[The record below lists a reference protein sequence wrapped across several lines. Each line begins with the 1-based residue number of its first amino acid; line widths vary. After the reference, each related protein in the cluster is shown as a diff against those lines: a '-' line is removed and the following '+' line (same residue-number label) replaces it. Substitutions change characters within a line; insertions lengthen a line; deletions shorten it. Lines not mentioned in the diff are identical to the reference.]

1 MFGYMSQTSSIRVR
15 RYLISAAIG
24 LGRRALLVLLLAA
37 GQAAFLPEAFA
48 QTTPNPSR
56 WYRGS
61 VDFWDVFTA
70 QLVATSVQ
78 QTFSFGR
85 RGVGTE
91 DWETAGIYAC
101 TRTSVTPASQTV
113 TESTLPSECRR
124 IRDPAAINP
133 NVGRFDVNVTPSAA
147 EITNGGVVIVYG
159 LRSGSSANYT
169 WDFYYAEWLPLV
181 TPPTLALAP
190 ATIAE
195 NGGLSTVTATLAST
209 VSTAVTVTV
218 TPVAG
223 AYTVTSDATIV
234 IAAGSTANA
243 ADSVTIRA
251 VDNATDAPD
260 RMVSVTGTASSTYM
274 IAVTPAELTLTDDD
288 AAPGVTLALAPTSM
302 TENGG
307 TTTVTAALTHPSS
320 AATTVTLA
328 AAAGAYTVGADTTI
342 VIAAGDTANAADTVV
357 LTGEDNTT
365 DAPDRTVTVLAEA
378 ANAQGI
384 GTVTGAELTLTDD
397 DAAPGATLTLMPATI
412 AESGGVAT
420 VTATLT
426 HPSSLVSEV
435 TVTPAAG
442 FYTVGADAMIEIA
455 AGATANAADT
465 VTIAAVDDAAD
476 TAADRTVTVTGTL
489 ANRQGA
495 GAVTGAELTLTDD
508 DTRGV
513 TLSGATLRVLE
524 NETATYTV
532 VLDTQPVGGAVT
544 VTATSAD
551 TAVATVASP
560 AVVFTAGNW
569 ATAQAVTVAG
579 ADDQAVTND
588 RTVQV
593 THAVDGADY
602 AGETVGAVT
611 VTVTDDE
618 VAGLRVSPTRLTV
631 REQGAVAAYTLRLTT
646 QPAGE
651 TVTVAVGETPTGKLE
666 VDADPNTPGVQS
678 LLTFTDATWDTPQ
691 RVEVRGLDDADG
703 VDVTVTLTH
712 LVGAGPGDYAGGLT
726 ATTRPSVQVT
736 VEDNDVAGVAVSAE
750 TLELTE
756 DDATESS
763 LTYTVVLEAAPTA
776 GVTVTLTTRP
786 AGAVTVAPGALTFDA
801 TTWDTAQTVTA
812 SAVSD
817 ADAAGAEVTVT
828 HALTG
833 AEEYAGGVGVP
844 AVTVADV
851 RVTVVDDE
859 KQAVWVD
866 GMSATRAVTVAE
878 GGAATYPVTLGSAPT
893 APVVVRIGSDNPEVY
908 ARPGVL
914 RFDASTWDTAQM
926 VTVRADPDADAR
938 ADAATLRHTAAGG
951 DYTGTTAAVTVTVT
965 DDDAAVEISRQA
977 VSMLEGETNTYTVTL
992 EAEPAGTVT
1001 VGVASGAV
1009 AQATVAPAALVF
1021 NPATWATAQTVTV
1034 TGAGAGSATLSH
1046 TVAGYGAVTTATNVA
1061 VTVVPTTERLV
1072 VDPRFMEVLEGTH
1085 VTYTIRLATQPAAG
1099 VTWEV
1104 RQQPSVSVGAGAN
1117 CNNMDRPNGVYR
1129 TFDENN
1135 WATPQVFGIANPNRT
1150 NNCGAG
1156 HRKQIPHRIRPPGGS
1171 TIGDTFAPIVLRK
1184 LLNTVPILSA
1194 VANQTGRM
1202 GQEMNVRLG
1211 AGVEQVRAGP
1221 HGPGGINRALHN
1233 AAGIQTGS
1241 STQTYVNGPLT
1252 YTLTGPE
1259 TDYPANPATTL
1270 TLPAGLRFDAAAR
1283 SLRGRPTQA
1292 LPATTYRL
1300 RVADAQ
1306 GDTNELEGSAAVRL
1320 FTLTVEAAPLPGF
1333 ARQEPPV
1340 RHPLGRP
1347 VTPPQV
1353 LPRPDVAAGTT
1364 PVLTFVVAP
1373 RLPEGLTYVP
1383 PPRSAAGTYAD
1394 GGRIVGTP
1402 TRATSSRE
1410 YTLTVVDG
1418 DGSVAETTFALATG
1432 TAAPAPPPDP
1442 GPDPALEDRQP
1453 TFGAVTVPAQVYRQ
1467 GEAIAPLGL
1476 PAATDGDGPLG
1487 YALTPALP
1495 AGLTYTAPADA
1506 TSGGTLAGVPAA
1518 AQAATTYT
1526 LTATDADGDVAT
1538 LTFTLAVEAASGV
1551 ILARDGT
1558 RTVTVYGHQVTVTQ
1572 TPGTVAGVELMLPA
1586 TLAQAVTITL
1596 APPGADVP
1604 LERDRYGFGP
1614 AGARAAVDV
1623 GVAPVPAGGMELCL
1637 PVPAGLRLEAGAREL
1652 RLLRYAGEEWAP
1664 VTGAADDAGAGRICA
1679 VGVTAFGPLAVGYEN
1694 AVPRFTEPV
1703 AAQTFLVNEARSEP
1717 LPAARGG
1724 DGPLRYTLTPAAL
1737 PAGLRYTP
1745 PADPTA
1751 TGGVIAGTPT
1761 EGRPPAP
1768 YTLTATDADGDAD
1781 MVTFTIEVVRI
1792 PVQVTIGDALAVEG
1806 APVEFTVTLSRAV
1819 ARALTLRWTAGRPG
1833 SATPGADYPAE
1844 AAGRL
1849 VLAAGTTAGTLRVP
1863 TLDDRRV
1870 EPTET
1875 FTVTGT
1881 LPADPLFESADATAT
1896 GRIED
1901 DDTERARRRSLGM
1914 VLAGVGRT
1922 LATDAVDVIGDR
1934 FVRPP
1939 TNRQVTVGGQAL
1951 SLHRAPQTGR
1961 WRQAAGV
1968 TYGVARA
1975 LGVEVGVPLAGG
1987 DGPFGQVRG
1996 AAWHTL
2002 TRHLREPH
2010 AAAAPLSAW
2019 DAPSAFPAPAG
2030 TDPGGPLPTGWGA
2043 LGHAGAGNSIP
2054 LPPGRG
2060 ADATPFGRGA
2070 FPGLAGYGTGLGQG
2084 GFDRAH
2090 AATPQAMKVG
2100 TFRAPVQFRRVS
2112 GAEVL
2117 SQSEFELPLRQP
2129 APATD
2134 APTPVGVTEADP
2146 AAPTP
2151 PVETAP
2157 QAAAAAWTLWG
2168 RGTASGFDGRPKDDF
2183 SMDGNVFTGYLGLDY
2198 RLQPNVLLGLAVA
2211 HSQGDV
2217 DYETRDVTKG
2227 DVDLTLTSVLPYA
2240 HWSPRPGLGVWGLFG
2255 AGWGD
2260 LQLRDEAGKVK
2271 TDLEMLMAA
2280 VGARQEVL
2288 TWRRIDVALKADAFL
2303 TELEAGADDR
2313 LPKTAGDAQRLRLMV
2328 EGRTAWALSEDA
2340 RLTPIFEIGG
2350 RWDGGKAETGVGAE
2364 LGGGV
2369 EYAHTKL
2376 GLGIEARGR
2385 YLLAHQ
2391 KSAFD
2396 EWGASLTLKLD
2407 PGEAQRGLWLA
2418 VAPVWGAEASQV
2430 EQMWG
2435 SAEVLQAGAESATPG
2450 LSPAQV
2456 EFDVGYG
2463 LVTYEGAGLL
2473 TTYGGVSMAG
2483 PDSQGYRLGGRIELG
2498 EWIDLSVEGERTTQ
2512 GSGAAHQVALYG
2524 HLGW

>member
-1 MFGYMSQTSSIRVR
+1 MFRELLQGAWGCWSP
-15 RYLISAAIG
+15 AAIG
-24 LGRRALLVLLLAA
+24 LGRRGFLLVLLLAA
-37 GQAAFLPEAFA
+37 GQAAVLPEAFA
-48 QTTPNPSR
+48 QTTPDPSSWARQFNYWGFETLPANPP
-56 WYRGS
+56 
-61 VDFWDVFTA
+61 FATA
-70 QLVATSVQ
+70 TQ
-78 QTFSFGR
+78 QTIKAER
-85 RGVGTE
+85 TDGVSAQ
-91 DWETAGIYAC
+91 WINYVLYAC
-101 TRTSVTPASQTV
+101 SWTTVTPAST
-113 TESTLPSECRR
+113 TTTLNAVPTGCRI
-124 IRDPAAINP
+124 IRNRVGGSGVSR
-133 NVGRFDVNVTPSAA
+133 NVNFTPTAA
-147 EITNGGVVIVYG
+147 EITNRGVVLVWSTVQG
-159 LRSGSSANYT
+159 GQGSNPNIRHE
-169 WDFYYAEWLPLV
+169 YAEWVPLA
-181 TPPTLALAP
+181 TPVTLALAP
-190 ATIAE
+190 ASITE
-195 NGGLSTVTATLAST
+195 NGGLSTVTVAALGTTS
-209 VSTAVTVTV
+209 STAVTVTV

-223 AYTVTSDATIV
+223 AYTVTSGATIV
-234 IAAGSTANA
+234 IAAGSTTNA
-243 ADSVTIRA
+243 TDSVTIRA
-251 VDNATDAPD
+251 VDNATDEPD
-260 RMVSVTGTASSTYM
+260 RMVAVTGRVSGGYRVNTA
-274 IAVTPAELTLTDDD
+274 AELTLTDDD
-288 AAPGVTLALAPTSM
+288 AAPGVTLALAPGAIA
-302 TENGG
+302 ENGG

-357 LTGEDNTT
+357 LTGEDNAT
-365 DAPDRTVTVLAEA
+365 DAPDRTVTVSAEA

-384 GTVTGAELTLTDD
+384 GAVTGAELTLTDD
-397 DAAPGATLTLMPATI
+397 DAAPGATLTLTPAAI

-420 VTATLT
+420 VTAVLT
-426 HPSSLVSEV
+426 HPSSLISEV

-465 VTIAAVDDAAD
+465 VTVAAVDDAAD
-476 TAADRTVTVTGTL
+476 TADRTVTVTGTL

-513 TLSGATLRVLE
+513 TLSGATLTVQE
-524 NETATYTV
+524 NETETYTV

-560 AVVFTAGNW
+560 ALVFTAGNW

-579 ADDQAVTND
+579 ADDQVVTND

-602 AGETVGAVT
+602 TGETVGAVD

-618 VAGLRVSPTRLTV
+618 LAGLRVSPTRLTV
-631 REQGAVAAYTLRLTT
+631 REQGAAAAYTVRLNIA
-646 QPAGE
+646 PAAGQTV
-651 TVTVAVGETPTGKLE
+651 TVTVAGMPAGKLE
-666 VDADPNTPGVQS
+666 ADTDPDTTGAQDT
-678 LLTFTDATWDTPQ
+678 LTFTDATWETPQ

-703 VDVTVTLTH
+703 VDVTGTVTHSVAGLLT
-712 LVGAGPGDYAGGLT
+712 GL
-726 ATTRPSVQVT
+726 APAYRPSVQVT
-736 VEDNDVAGVAVSAE
+736 VEDNDTAGVTLSAE
-750 TLELTE
+750 TLALTE
-756 DDATESS
+756 DHMTEGS

-776 GVTVTLTTRP
+776 GVTVTLTARP

-812 SAVSD
+812 SAATD
-817 ADAAGAEVTVT
+817 ADAADAAVTVT
-828 HALTG
+828 HGLTG
-833 AEEYAGGVGVP
+833 AAEYAALEAVAV
-844 AVTVADV
+844 AVTVAD
-851 RVTVVDDE
+851 DE
-859 KQAVWVD
+859 EPAVWVD

-1476 PAATDGDGPLG
+1476 PAATDGDGALG
-1487 YALTPALP
+1487 YTLTPALP

-1526 LTATDADGDVAT
+1526 LTATDADGDAAT
-1538 LTFTLAVEAASGV
+1538 LTFTLAVEAAGPIRV
-1551 ILARDGT
+1551 QEGT
-1558 RTVTVYGHQVTVTQ
+1558 RTYQRYGRQVTVTQ
-1572 TPGTVAGVELMLPA
+1572 APGTPAGVEVTLPP
-1586 TLAQAVTITL
+1586 TLAQAVTITVRL
-1596 APPGADVP
+1596 AGAEVP
-1604 LERDRYGFGP
+1604 LVRGRYGFGP
-1614 AGARAAVDV
+1614 AGAEVAVDITV
-1623 GVAPVPAGGMELCL
+1623 TPVPADGLGVCL
-1637 PVPAGLRLEAGAREL
+1637 PVPAAVR
-1652 RLLRYAGEEWAP
+1652 
-1664 VTGAADDAGAGRICA
+1664 TAAAGRTVELLHYDGRQWGPVAGSRDDVAAGQVCA
-1679 VGVTAFGPLAVGYEN
+1679 PGVTTFSPFAVGYTN
-1694 AVPRFTEPV
+1694 DVPRFGEAVPP
-1703 AAQTFLVNEARSEP
+1703 QTYLVNEAIAPLE
-1717 LPAARGG
+1717 LPAATGG
-1724 DGPLRYTLTPAAL
+1724 DGVVRYTLTPLAAL

-1745 PADPTA
+1745 PADPGA
-1751 TGGVIAGTPT
+1751 TGGVIAGTPV
-1761 EGRPPAP
+1761 EGRAATT
-1768 YTLTATDADGDAD
+1768 YTLTATDTDGDAD
-1781 MVTFTIEVVRI
+1781 TVTFTIEVVRI

-1806 APVEFTVTLSRAV
+1806 ATVEFPVTLSRAV
-1819 ARALTLRWTAGRPG
+1819 SRPLTLRWTAGRPG

-1863 TLDDRRV
+1863 TVDDRRV

-1875 FTVTGT
+1875 FTVTAT
-1881 LPADPLFESADATAT
+1881 LPADPLFESAEATAT

-1901 DDTERARRRSLGM
+1901 DDTEQARKRSLGM

-1934 FVRPP
+1934 FVRSPGTP
-1939 TNRQVTVGGQAL
+1939 QATVGGQAL
-1951 SLHRAPQTGR
+1951 NLHRAPQTGR

-1975 LGVEVGVPLAGG
+1975 LGVEVGSPLEGG

-2002 TRHLREPH
+2002 TRHLRDPH
-2010 AAAAPLSAW
+2010 AAAPLSAW
-2019 DAPSAFPAPAG
+2019 DTPSAFPAPAG
-2030 TDPGGPLPTGWGA
+2030 TDPGGPPPTGWGS
-2043 LGHAGAGNSIP
+2043 LGRAGAVDSIP

-2060 ADATPFGRGA
+2060 AGATPFGRGA

-2090 AATPQAMKVG
+2090 AATPQALKVG
-2100 TFRAPVQFRRVS
+2100 AFRAPVQFRRVS

-2146 AAPTP
+2146 AAPVP
-2151 PVETAP
+2151 PVEPAP

-2168 RGTASGFDGRPKDDF
+2168 RGTGSGFDGKPKDDF

-2340 RLTPIFEIGG
+2340 HLTPVFEVGG

-2364 LGGGV
+2364 LGGGFA
-2369 EYAHTKL
+2369 YAHTKL

-2391 KSAFD
+2391 KAAFD

-2407 PGEAQRGLWLA
+2407 PGEAKRGLWLA
-2418 VAPVWGAEASQV
+2418 LAPVWGAEASQV

-2435 SAEVLQAGAESATPG
+2435 SAEVLQAGAESDTKPG

-2463 LVTYEGAGLL
+2463 LVTHEGAGLL

-2483 PDSQGYRLGGRIELG
+2483 PQSHGYRLGGRIELG